1 MDAMEM
7 QISSKEMDALDPVQ
21 TADGSSLPS
30 DSSKR
35 FGNLWTAE
43 AREDLFR
50 RREAGEGWETICRD
64 FPTRS
69 RHAMQQQYSV
79 SPATQCAIADHVA
92 HSTRQ

>member
-1 MDAMEM
+1 MLAMEV
-7 QISSKEMDALDPVQ
+7 QTPSQEMDKSDVVQ
-21 TADGSSLPS
+21 NADDSSSLTN
-30 DSSKR
+30 DISKR

-50 RREAGEGWETICRD
+50 RRKAGEGWETIGRD

-79 SPATQCAIADHVA
+79 SPVKSYAIPSHVA
-92 HSTRQ
+92 HFH